1 MSQNNQTYPF
11 PLLPLPY
18 ARDAL
23 SPNISEY
30 TLYFHHEKHLKTY
43 VDNLNKAL
51 KNYPEF
57 QAWNLEELIVHNN
70 LLPSE
75 IQTPVKHN
83 AGGVY
88 NHNLYF
94 YSMKTPSKTSIMP
107 VQNTNQVNTPG
118 NDFLNL
124 INRSFGNFIEFKT
137 KLKEAALQVFGS
149 GYAWLVSNSRGE
161 LSIVTTA
168 NQDTPLTLGL
178 IPLLPI
184 DVWEHAYYLDYQNRR
199 NDYIDKWFDLI
210 NWDFVYYLY
219 NRQFQLYTK

>member
-51 KNYPEF
+51 KDYPEF
-57 QAWNLEELIVHNN
+57 QSWNLEELIVHNN
-70 LLPSE
+70 LLPSA
-75 IQTPVKHN
+75 IQIPVQHN

-94 YSMKTPSKTSIMP
+94 YSMKSPSKPSMP
-107 VQNTNQVNTPG
+107 PAQNTSQVTG

-124 INRSFGNFIEFKT
+124 INQTFGNFNEFKA
-137 KLKEAALQVFGS
+137 KMKEAALQVFGS

-199 NDYIDKWFDLI
+199 NDYIDEWFDLI

-219 NRQFQLYTK
+219 NRQFQIY